1 MAGIEDWVRVCTVDD
16 IPLLGARV
24 LEREGGD
31 DIALFRP
38 ASERVFALEG
48 LPDPWAARIAG
59 AQKREYTPLK
69 LGPPKP
75 DRQIAVA
82 LEE

>member
-1 MAGIEDWVRVCTVDD
+1 MRVAFERVGLDYIKKHVVDD
-16 IPLLGARV
+16 AGNR
-24 LEREGGD
+24 R
-31 DIALFRP
+31 ALF
-38 ASERVFALEG
+38 ERLMFALEG
-48 LPDPWAARIAG
+48 LPDPWATRIAG

-69 LGPPKP
+69 LAPQKP